1 MSTALNNKLEVSYK
15 QLLVFLFFFF
25 LATTHFYPGYGTN
38 GNVEQWMNLTNQYF
52 GGPQDF
58 LFSYG
63 PLYWLTGNVTSQYSV
78 ASYWIGV
85 TFLSVVFS
93 LFWATVISMASA
105 ARSILFLSGLFLL
118 FFTNLNF
125 GPALFLWPFVLVVFL
140 DLHRQSAIRLGEYFL
155 FGALIA
161 LTFYL
166 RFFWGMAALA
176 TLGSYFFSRACAA
189 KNFKGLAVLVAGLLV
204 AYLLIGLLV
213 FHDYGSLARYVL
225 INNQL
230 SFGNSVDMTL
240 ELTNRTGTWLAAALI
255 AIALN
260 VYLVLRRRY
269 LFLTVNVLFLLFFK
283 LGFSRTDHY
292 VPYFVTPVAMLML
305 LPLLDRSKLA
315 RTVLFIGT
323 AGLFYLMA
331 VPSYP
336 GAPARKGFEPTVDL
350 RPDYASRMEAI
361 YPGFKL
367 SPDLLQLI
375 GKNSIDIYPYN
386 NEYAFANR
394 LNYKYRPLFQNYMT
408 LTPKLDAMN
417 QAFFESAER
426 PQFVLWTAGIACSS
440 ADCDPFEA
448 FDGKYALNE
457 DPFTT
462 SAILLNYH
470 VVKTGTGKGGV
481 PLVLLEKNEASKQ
494 YQETALNAQ
503 DNLEFGKW
511 YKVPKGPDGML
522 KIKPEFKFTWYGRA
536 KNLLFR
542 GSILK
547 VRYKF
552 ASGALREYRANILNA
567 GSGIA
572 VTPLLNSFSFA
583 GPAPVEIMFETSD
596 PSYFKPLFDAKWVSV
611 PIAGLKAAQSYSD
624 TRSETV
630 PEHTQEKT
638 ITCEGAIDVINAERY
653 TNQVLSIEGNMKVQ
667 GWLASATSAGE
678 LFDKTYLVI
687 TDSQGKQSYIAT
699 RVENRQDLTAAFKFE
714 HMKTAG
720 YVSIV
725 DLSFISGPA
734 TVGLAGVKGS
744 TLFKCRQFAARFDV
758 KH

>member
-1 MSTALNNKLEVSYK
+1 MDNKLEVPYK
-15 QLLVFLFFFF
+15 QLVLFLFFFF
-25 LATTHFYPGYGTN
+25 LATTHFYPGSGSN

-52 GGPQDF
+52 DGPQDF

-63 PLYWLTGNVTSQYSV
+63 PLYWLTGNVTRQYNV

-93 LFWATVISMASA
+93 LFWATVISMACA
-105 ARSILFLSGLFLL
+105 ARSVLFLSGLFLL
-118 FFTNLNF
+118 FFSNLSF
-125 GPALFLWPFVLVVFL
+125 GPALFLWPFVLVLFL
-140 DLHRQSAIRLGEYFL
+140 DLHRQSEIRLGEYFL
-155 FGALIA
+155 FGSLIA
-161 LTFYL
+161 LAFYL

-176 TLGSYFFSRACAA
+176 TIGSYFFSRAYAA

-204 AYLLIGLLV
+204 SYLLIGLVV
-213 FHDYGSLARYVL
+213 FHDYSSLANYIV
-225 INNQL
+225 INKQL

-240 ELTNRTGTWLAAALI
+240 ELTNRTGTWLAVALI

-260 VYLVLRRRY
+260 VYLLLHRRY
-269 LFLTVNVLFLLFFK
+269 LLITVNVLFLLFFK

-315 RTVLFIGT
+315 RTVLLIGT
-323 AGLFYLMA
+323 ASLYYLMV

-336 GAPARKGFEPTVDL
+336 GAAARKVFQPAADL
-350 RPDYASRMEAI
+350 KSDYASRMEAT

-367 SPDLLQLI
+367 SPDLLQVI
-375 GKNSIDIYPYN
+375 GSNSIDIYPYN

-408 LTPKLDAMN
+408 LTPKLDSMN
-417 QAFFESAER
+417 QAFFESADR

-448 FDGKYALNE
+448 FDGKYSLNE
-457 DPFTT
+457 DPLTT

-470 VVKTGTGKGGV
+470 VVKTGVGKGGI
-481 PLVLLEKNEASKQ
+481 PLVLLEKNETSKK
-494 YQETALNAQ
+494 YQETTLSAQ
-503 DNLEFGKW
+503 ENLEFGKW
-511 YKVPKGPDGML
+511 HKVPKGADGLL
-522 KIKPEFKFTWYGRA
+522 KIRPEFKFTMYGRA

-552 ASGALREYRANILNA
+552 ASGAMREYRANILNA
-567 GSGIA
+567 GGGIV
-572 VTPLLNSFSFA
+572 VTPLLNSFSFS
-583 GPAPVEIMFETSD
+583 GPAPVEIMFETPAANYFQ
-596 PSYFKPLFDAKWVSV
+596 PSFDATWVSV
-611 PIAGLKAAQSYSD
+611 PIAGLKVAQSYAD
-624 TRSETV
+624 ARSEHA

-653 TNQVLSIEGNMKVQ
+653 TNQVMSIEGNMKVQ

-687 TDSQGKQSYIAT
+687 TDSKGKQSYIAS
-699 RVENRQDLTAAFKFE
+699 RVENREDLTAAFKHE

-725 DLSFISGPA
+725 DLSFIEGPS

-744 TLFKCRQFAARFDV
+744 TLYQCRQFAAKFNV
-758 KH
+758 KR